1 MNIRS
6 KLNVDV
12 FLLLHL
18 IILLY
23 KGGIELREPLLSSKR
38 SVDAVSSHSSSKLAT
53 ENLQKPNV
61 KLEIADTLETDKRS
75 QENND
80 TPLPQN
86 NQIHNIAREDASS
99 KKDITSA
106 DDTYHHIVQ
115 NNSISSD
122 TSAKKQLPL
131 GLELKKI
138 SSISVCNNQAIA
150 VKSVPETDPK
160 PKETLDSGDKK
171 ETPTTSPDN
180 TLSNK
185 KTNATTE
192 TPPKQLVV
200 TFTNDT
206 IACCRSEERS
216 NGARCSQRVN
226 CQEHPLNMEMSCSDD
241 KDGINESVSDR
252 KSSSEGSQSCCCD
265 DSCNNGC
272 ILNQE
277 RTTSNLSSGKSTPR
291 CFHSNGNSIGK
302 LSTVSGK
309 YSIGKE
315 SNSSQNFV
323 NGNNKNSKVAV
334 ATQTTSFSAS
344 VSSSAGTPGSN
355 EESQCAEGA
364 TQDRTLTACIGEQYK
379 EINESSY
386 IKSQHNDRKFKN
398 THMAEPLSLMQE
410 VPDVVI

>member
-1 MNIRS
+1 MWMY
-6 KLNVDV
+6 
-12 FLLLHL
+12 FYYYLLLYVS
-18 IILLY
+18 Y

-38 SVDAVSSHSSSKLAT
+38 SVEAVSSHSSSKLST
-53 ENLQKPNV
+53 ENKQKENV
-61 KLEIADTLETDKRS
+61 KLEISDTPETDKLS
-75 QENND
+75 QEKNN
-80 TPLPQN
+80 TQLPKN
-86 NQIHNIAREDASS
+86 NQIHNIKREDTKN
-99 KKDITSA
+99 KKNITSD
-106 DDTYHHIVQ
+106 DDTNHQNVQ
-115 NNSISSD
+115 KNSISSD

-138 SSISVCNNQAIA
+138 SSISVCNNQAIE
-150 VKSVPETDPK
+150 VKSVPETDPE
-160 PKETLDSGDKK
+160 PKETLNSGDKK

-180 TLSNK
+180 TLLNK

-206 IACCRSEERS
+206 IGSCSTEERS
-216 NGARCSQRVN
+216 NGTRCGQRVN

-241 KDGINESVSDR
+241 KDGINECVSDR

-302 LSTVSGK
+302 LSSVSGK

-315 SNSSQNFV
+315 SNSSQHFV

-344 VSSSAGTPGSN
+344 VSSSTGTPCSN
-355 EESQCAEGA
+355 EENQSAEGA

-379 EINESSY
+379 EMNESSY
-386 IKSQHNDRKFKN
+386 IKSQRNDRKFKN
-398 THMAEPLSLMQE
+398 THMDEPLSLMQE

>member
-1 MNIRS
+1 M
-6 KLNVDV
+6 
-12 FLLLHL
+12 
-18 IILLY
+18 
-23 KGGIELREPLLSSKR
+23 
-38 SVDAVSSHSSSKLAT
+38 
-53 ENLQKPNV
+53 
-61 KLEIADTLETDKRS
+61 EISNTLETGKLS

-80 TPLPQN
+80 TQLPKKYQKY
-86 NQIHNIAREDASS
+86 NITPEDTSS
-99 KKDITSA
+99 KKDITS
-106 DDTYHHIVQ
+106 DNDTNHHNVQ
-115 NNSISSD
+115 KNSISSD

-138 SSISVCNNQAIA
+138 SSISVCNDQAIA
-150 VKSVPETDPK
+150 VKSVPETDPE
-160 PKETLDSGDKK
+160 PKEKSNSGDKM
-171 ETPTTSPDN
+171 ETLTTSPDN
-180 TLSNK
+180 TLLNK

-206 IACCRSEERS
+206 IASCRSEELS
-216 NGARCSQRVN
+216 NGTRCGQRVN

-241 KDGINESVSDR
+241 KDGINECVLDR

-302 LSTVSGK
+302 LSSVSGK

-315 SNSSQNFV
+315 SNSSQHFV

-344 VSSSAGTPGSN
+344 VSSSAGTPCSN
-355 EESQCAEGA
+355 EENQSAEGA

-379 EINESSY
+379 EMNESSY
-386 IKSQHNDRKFKN
+386 IKSQRNDRKFEN
-398 THMAEPLSLMQE
+398 THMDEPLSLMQE

>member
-1 MNIRS
+1 M
-6 KLNVDV
+6 DV
-12 FLLLHL
+12 FLLLPL

-38 SVDAVSSHSSSKLAT
+38 SVEAVSSHSSTKIAT
-53 ENLQKPNV
+53 ENQQKANL
-61 KLEIADTLETDKRS
+61 KLEISDKLENGKPS

-80 TPLPQN
+80 TQLPKNYQF
-86 NQIHNIAREDASS
+86 HNRRREDESR
-99 KKDITSA
+99 KKDITSD
-106 DDTYHHIVQ
+106 DDTNHHIVQ
-115 NNSISSD
+115 NIGNSSD
-122 TSAKKQLPL
+122 NSVQKQLPL

-138 SSISVCNNQAIA
+138 SSISVCNDQEIA
-150 VKSVPETDPK
+150 VKSVPETNPK
-160 PKETLDSGDKK
+160 PKEALNSGDKM
-171 ETPTTSPDN
+171 ETSTTSPDN

-216 NGARCSQRVN
+216 NGTRSGQRVN
-226 CQEHPLNMEMSCSDD
+226 CQEHPLSMEMSSSDD
-241 KDGINESVSDR
+241 KVGINECVEDR

-291 CFHSNGNSIGK
+291 CFHSNGNSIAK
-302 LSTVSGK
+302 LSSVSGK
-309 YSIGKE
+309 YSTGNE
-315 SNSSQNFV
+315 SNSPQHFV

-334 ATQTTSFSAS
+334 ATQTTSVSAS
-344 VSSSAGTPGSN
+344 LSSSAGTPGSN
-355 EESQCAEGA
+355 EEGQTSEGA
-364 TQDRTLTACIGEQYK
+364 TQDRTLTACIGDQYK
-379 EINESSY
+379 GMNESSY
-386 IKSQHNDRKFKN
+386 IKSQLNERKFKN
-398 THMAEPLSLMQE
+398 THMDEPLSLMQE